1 LKYLNKTVFKILF
14 FIVVIA
20 LMLSPV
26 LPDDFLDF
34 ISFLGL
40 NDKGEHFIAFF
51 LLSFLL
57 NRASDTR
64 IHRLRNILVLFSFGV
79 VIELVQL
86 WIPERGTSLTDA
98 LANFSGIL
106 VFQLC
111 FSIYL
116 FFVKRKKRFNN

>member
-34 ISFLGL
+34 ISFLGF

-64 IHRLRNILVLFSFGV
+64 IHRLRNVLALFSFGI
-79 VIELVQL
+79 VIECLQAF
-86 WIPERGTSLTDA
+86 IPERGESIFDI
-98 LANFSGIL
+98 LANFAGIL

-111 FSIYL
+111 FSMYL
-116 FFVKRKKRFNN
+116 FFVKRKKNFND

>member
-20 LMLSPV
+20 LMLSPI
-26 LPDDFLDF
+26 LPDNFLDF
-34 ISFLGL
+34 MDSLGL

-64 IHRLRNILVLFSFGV
+64 IHRLRNVLLLFSFGV
-79 VIELVQL
+79 MIELIQL
-86 WIPERGTSLTDA
+86 FIPERGTSLADI
-98 LANFSGIL
+98 LANFAGIL
-106 VFQLC
+106 VFQFC
-111 FSIYL
+111 FSLYL
-116 FFVKRKKRFNN
+116 FFVKRKKNFND

>member
-40 NDKGEHFIAFF
+40 NDKGEHFIVFF

-79 VIELVQL
+79 VIEFVQL

-98 LANFSGIL
+98 LANFAGIL